1 MKEVYGYIRSQEF
14 KQVYLADWPNVKNS
28 ICHRMHSQSLHNS
41 GVHDQIS
48 THYEDKILAGISR
61 VGLGMILY
69 FLKNCMHHVFLDSTP
84 SPASQQAIRA
94 LFFC

>member
-1 MKEVYGYIRSQEF
+1 MLKILDVIVRTLNRCITQACTIKS
-14 KQVYLADWPNVKNS
+14 A
-28 ICHRMHSQSLHNS
+28 HH
-41 GVHDQIS
+41 
-48 THYEDKILAGISR
+48 EDKILAEISR

-69 FLKNCMHHVFLDSTP
+69 SLKNCMHHVFLDSTP

>member
-1 MKEVYGYIRSQEF
+1 M
-14 KQVYLADWPNVKNS
+14 LA
-28 ICHRMHSQSLHNS
+28 
-41 GVHDQIS
+41 
-48 THYEDKILAGISR
+48 EISR

-69 FLKNCMHHVFLDSTP
+69 FLKNCMHHVFLDSTH

>member
-1 MKEVYGYIRSQEF
+1 M
-14 KQVYLADWPNVKNS
+14 LA
-28 ICHRMHSQSLHNS
+28 
-41 GVHDQIS
+41 
-48 THYEDKILAGISR
+48 EISR